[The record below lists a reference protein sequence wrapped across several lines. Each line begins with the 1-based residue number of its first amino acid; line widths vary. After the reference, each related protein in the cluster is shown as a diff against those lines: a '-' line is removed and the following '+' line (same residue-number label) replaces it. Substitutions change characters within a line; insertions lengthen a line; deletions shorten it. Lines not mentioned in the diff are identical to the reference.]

1 RRRGQDDRLRHPL
14 PGRGRRVRRPGGAH
28 GPRPDRGRR
37 PGHRDQGPG
46 GAAHHPRHAARRP
59 ARGPR
64 RTAGRAGGGPARRG
78 GRADLRRL
86 RRRHPRP
93 AGRVPGGARHRDQR
107 RRAGGGLPGAH
118 LRRRRRG
125 ARPGGPGGE
134 GGIVT
139 ATAYTRLEVLRTFR
153 NRRFFIFSLVF
164 PFVLYLLL
172 AAPNRDETDFLNS
185 GVSAPLYYM
194 VGLIA
199 FGTMVAVIAGGARIA
214 AERSVGWNRQLRLT
228 PLTVPAYFRTK

>member
-1 RRRGQDDRLRHPL
+1 
-14 PGRGRRVRRPGGAH
+14 
-28 GPRPDRGRR
+28 
-37 PGHRDQGPG
+37 
-46 GAAHHPRHAARRP
+46 
-59 ARGPR
+59 
-64 RTAGRAGGGPARRG
+64 
-78 GRADLRRL
+78 
-86 RRRHPRP
+86 
-93 AGRVPGGARHRDQR
+93 
-107 RRAGGGLPGAH
+107 
-118 LRRRRRG
+118 
-125 ARPGGPGGE
+125 
-134 GGIVT
+134 VT

-228 PLTVPAYFRTK
+228 PLTVPAYFRTKILTGYLMACVSIVLLYAAGIALGLSTRWGPRWAASPRCSPSSAGPGSRSPGAAGWPSSPAGSPRTGW